1 MPDRVTLDLLVQ
13 AAVCFFAF
21 IFLLLTVILCTCV
34 MIIVAGARV
43 ILFSQV

>member
-1 MPDRVTLDLLVQ
+1 MLDRVTLDSFVQ

-21 IFLLLTVILCTCV
+21 VFLLPTVMLCTCV
-34 MIIVAGARV
+34 IIVAGADV